1 EDEVATRIRIE
12 GGVMAEPLP
21 EAARP
26 GTSLTV
32 RNLFYNTPARRN
44 FLKNDAAEYKQVYD
58 VVQRIAL
65 SHPSLSIKFM
75 SEEGTILFLTI
86 DPRRVDVNVHPS
98 KMEVKFADEGL
109 IYRIVHSAVRRALS
123 ANDLIPTAEV
133 REGTEAGGGSGLVFR
148 QEGEHS
154 GLRVADWKE

>member
-1 EDEVATRIRIE
+1 KAYEHLLEK
-12 GGVMAEPLP
+12 GSFP
-21 EAARP
+21 
-26 GTSLTV
+26 
-32 RNLFYNTPARRN
+32 F
-44 FLKNDAAEYKQVYD
+44 FL
-58 VVQRIAL
+58 
-65 SHPSLSIKFM
+65 
-75 SEEGTILFLTI
+75 LFLTI

-154 GLRVADWKE
+154 GLRVADWKEFIRTPAP